1 MRTCLPFI
9 WAGYRAEAR
18 YTYRL
23 EDLHS
28 ENALWEGLAGNIRR
42 EIRKAQR
49 QLRVRQGDDVDLFH
63 GVDEDLPSARIWR
76 PPIVTS

>member
-1 MRTCLPFI
+1 MELQSLLEAQLPAAAAFHQNFSSPVSTCLPFI

-18 YTYRL
+18 YTYL
-23 EDLHS
+23 LDDLHS

-49 QLRVRQGDDVDLFH
+49 QLRGPRG
-63 GVDEDLPSARIWR
+63 R
-76 PPIVTS
+76 